1 MKNIGEIITSL
12 LEILNINY
20 HLQKQDEKDRESIA
34 LMGLT
39 QNTNTIDYQ
48 KNSEIPPISLDK
60 NCLSWSGRVTVILK
74 AFKAACLPLKLRKN
88 FMKLRRN
95 FLNT

>member
-1 MKNIGEIITSL
+1 MILLNKTTFHDEVSRNFHYAMIDIKDMINSIIET
-12 LEILNINY
+12 ININY
-20 HLQKQDEKDRESIA
+20 NLQKQDEKDRESIA

-60 NCLSWSGRVTVILK
+60 NCLS
-74 AFKAACLPLKLRKN
+74 
-88 FMKLRRN
+88 
-95 FLNT
+95 

>member
-1 MKNIGEIITSL
+1 MKSIGEMMNNL

-39 QNTNTIDYQ
+39 QNTSTIDYH

-60 NCLSWSGRVTVILK
+60 N
-74 AFKAACLPLKLRKN
+74 
-88 FMKLRRN
+88 
-95 FLNT
+95 

>member
-1 MKNIGEIITSL
+1 MDLLIDRLLKKAKFHDEVSINFHYSMKNIAEMISTL
-12 LEILNINY
+12 LEIMNINY

-39 QNTNTIDYQ
+39 QNTSTIDYQ

-60 NCLSWSGRVTVILK
+60 N
-74 AFKAACLPLKLRKN
+74 
-88 FMKLRRN
+88 
-95 FLNT
+95 